1 MADTTMPWDPVGE
14 ETTMPWDEIG
24 GGGESSE
31 DDALLPE
38 IDVSENMYDSFA
50 TIGEARA
57 YYAKII
63 ERDEEGNIKHPDV
76 SVVNDSPSI
85 NDANKVYVYTNPNTG
100 ERNRIYTPNRAMFGF
115 SDRPTVNAMQ
125 LAGAGISES
134 LQDVVETG
142 AAIIDKAPQAVA
154 NALDYASYTDD
165 SPAAKL
171 ADKVSTIQPN
181 LTEKVQANTFGTKT
195 EGIGASLI
203 ADGLPAVIAAF
214 APGLGIYRVGQTIT
228 QGLANAPK
236 VIQLMGNV
244 IRTAPAALIG
254 EAAAVSTV
262 GIEEDTFLFGP
273 GQVFGDI
280 SPDLGDDA
288 SARVLEQRMNM
299 LADGMLAGGVISAV
313 GKTVKDVGTLGY
325 DLLLSA
331 YFTLAKPEREVYL
344 RLSAELANL
353 GEDATEEQ
361 LAVVRQNIAKIIEEN
376 KEILV
381 RDINNLDENRP
392 VILDTVSAYLK
403 GGLEQGD
410 AANAQRIRAGQVN
423 SAGGEQVKEA
433 MDRPVVELNTQLGAQ
448 ADNLTEGSTN
458 QAVLQDSANEF
469 VDVARRDTTQI
480 LEQNA
485 QELQAEYNRKAG
497 GLVQA
502 IGDDLGLIARLE
514 DASGTQIADPK
525 TAARVDIQNG
535 LEESYTRMVDE
546 KNSRYA
552 AIQGGT
558 VDERAIFDLFSR
570 MPVEEI
576 TKASVAFSRGN
587 NILRE
592 VQPRMIE
599 VLEETDDGVEELV
612 RRLETDDEVVERLGQ
627 FLDAN
632 GADFGFFYTKLR
644 PEFAQ
649 LASAA
654 FDNNNPLLGRYYRD
668 VLNFIDE
675 DMLDVVAKRDPELAD
690 AAMEAK
696 RYYKDE
702 FAPIWRDTDSMEQ
715 FSNLWDSTLGRTPRS
730 DMEKIVTQTE
740 PFRPGF
746 NAKAEDLTKG
756 ILEGGNTARTVNL
769 ARAIDGASDPT
780 AIADYMI
787 VDTINNFY
795 NQIKNTGLEDGAIIA
810 TQDGRLLT
818 ADLSNLTMTLRNYAE
833 QLNALAQTSPEMAD
847 KVTSLNTFIARVEE
861 ASQSANAVK
870 NVEDVLAGVQQASE
884 GMLKDV
890 EDSVISNF
898 FNTERTPALKRLL
911 QTGSGDSIVTTSNPQ
926 AAFEKIFGAGQRLG
940 GESRQRVTELM
951 DIIAQQPEAEQV
963 ILTKGLKLA
972 YNNFLTSKVFAK
984 TPELGGVMPVRS
996 AGIGDM
1002 LTDRDSALDLGRI
1015 IYRDTPEIPDAMEAI
1030 LTAAKETTD
1039 TARATPIR
1047 SQSAT
1052 GFNVAARS
1060 ASTRLIYLAVGPLS
1074 RAGARL
1080 RALSNLGIDKLDAE
1094 TRANNILNSIMANP
1108 DEYLAL
1114 ARKYN
1119 RNPRDPLME
1128 DLMVGFIGRALVKS
1142 EGDSDQEVEDM
1153 LKNASESIPRP

>member
-1 MADTTMPWDPVGE
+1 MTDTNPFSIYAGE
-14 ETTMPWDEIG
+14 DGKNPFAIYGNT
-24 GGGESSE
+24 E
-31 DDALLPE
+31 DKEEEEQDALLPE

-50 TIGEARA
+50 TIDEAQA
-57 YYAKII
+57 YYNKII
-63 ERDEEGNIKHPDV
+63 ERDENGNILHPDV

-85 NDANKVYVYTNPNTG
+85 MPQNKVYIYTNPNTG
-100 ERNRIYTPNRAMFGF
+100 ERNAIYRPNRSYFGL
-115 SDRPTVNAMQ
+115 SNKPTVNAFQ
-125 LAGAGISES
+125 LATAGIGES
-134 LQDVVETG
+134 IQDVAETG
-142 AAIIDKAPQAVA
+142 AAIIDKTPQAVA
-154 NALDYASYTDD
+154 GALKSASYTDD

-171 ADKVSTIQPN
+171 ADKVNTIQPN

-203 ADGLPAVIAAF
+203 ADGIPAVMAAF
-214 APGLGIYRVGQTIT
+214 APGLGIYKAGQTVT

-236 VIQLMGNV
+236 IIQLLGNV
-244 IRTAPAALIG
+244 VRATPAALAG
-254 EAAAVSTV
+254 EAAAVATV
-262 GIEEDTFLFGP
+262 GSDEDTFLFGP
-273 GQVFGDI
+273 NQIFGDI

-288 SARVLEQRMNM
+288 SARVLEQRINM
-299 LADGMLAGGVISAV
+299 FADGMLAGGVITAV
-313 GKTVKDVGTLGY
+313 GKTAKDVGTLGY

-331 YFTLAKPEREVYL
+331 YFNVAKPERAVYM
-344 RLSAELANL
+344 RLSEELANL
-353 GEDATEEQ
+353 GDNASEEQ
-361 LAVVRQNIAKIIEEN
+361 LAAVRQNITKIIQEN
-376 KEILV
+376 KEVLV
-381 RDINNLDENRP
+381 RDINNLDTERP
-392 VILDTVSAYLK
+392 IVLDTIGALLK

-433 MDRPVVELNTQLGAQ
+433 MDAPVVELNTQLSAQ
-448 ADNLTEGSTN
+448 ADDLAAGSTN
-458 QAVLQDSANEF
+458 QAVLQDSADSLVNI
-469 VDVARRDTTQI
+469 ARTDA
-480 LEQNA
+480 QNVIEKNA
-485 QELQAEYNRKAG
+485 AELQAEYNSKAG

-502 IGDDLGLIARLE
+502 ISDDLGLIARLE

-525 TAARVDIQNG
+525 TAARVDIQDG
-535 LEESYTRMVDE
+535 LENSYTIMVGE
-546 KNSRYA
+546 KNARYA
-552 AIQGGT
+552 AVKGGE
-558 VDERAIFDLFSR
+558 VDAKAVYNLFSR
-570 MPVEEI
+570 MPVEEVS
-576 TKASVAFSRGN
+576 KASVAFSRGN

-592 VQPRMIE
+592 IQPRMIE
-599 VLEETDDGVEELV
+599 VDEGGEDLV
-612 RRLETDDEVVERLGQ
+612 RRMETEEEVIDRLEEWLET
-627 FLDAN
+627 N
-632 GADFGFFYTKLR
+632 KADFGFFYTKLR

-654 FDNNNPLLGRYYRD
+654 FESNNPLLGGYYRD
-668 VLNFIDE
+668 VLNFIDN
-675 DMLDVVAKRDPELAD
+675 DMLDHVADANPELAD
-690 AAMEAK
+690 AAIEAK
-696 RYYKDE
+696 RYYKED
-702 FAPIWRDTDSMEQ
+702 FARIWRDTDAMEQ
-715 FSNLWDSTLGRTPRS
+715 FSALWDSTLGRTPRTAQ
-730 DMEKIVTQTE
+730 DTIVTRTE

-795 NQIKNTGLEDGAIIA
+795 NQIKNTGLEDGAVIA

-818 ADLSNLTMTLRNYAE
+818 ADLSNLTMTLRGYAE
-833 QLNALAQTSPEMAD
+833 QLNALAQTSPEMAE
-847 KVTSLNTFIARVEE
+847 KVNSLNTFIARVEE
-861 ASQSANAVK
+861 ASQSANALK
-870 NVEDVLAGVQQASE
+870 NVENVLAGVQQASE

-926 AAFEKIFGAGQRLG
+926 AAFEKVFGAGQRLG

-951 DIIAQQPEAEQV
+951 NIIAEQPQAEQV
-963 ILTKGLKLA
+963 ILMKGLKLA

-996 AGIGDM
+996 AGVGDM
-1002 LTDRDSALDLGRI
+1002 LNDRDSALALGRI
-1015 IYRDTPEIPDAMEAI
+1015 IYRDSPEIPDAMETV
-1030 LTAAKETTD
+1030 LSAAKEATD

-1052 GFNVAARS
+1052 GFNVSARS

-1094 TRANNILNSIMANP
+1094 TRATRILNNILANP

-1142 EGDSDQEVEDM
+1142 EGDADQEIEDA
-1153 LKNASESIPRP
+1153 LSESAEKASSVLP